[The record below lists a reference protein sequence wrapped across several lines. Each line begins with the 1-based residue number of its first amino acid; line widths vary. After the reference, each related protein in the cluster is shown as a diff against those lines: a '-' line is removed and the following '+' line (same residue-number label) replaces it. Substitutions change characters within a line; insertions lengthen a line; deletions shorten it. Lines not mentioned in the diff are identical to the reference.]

1 MHIRYSGTDMSR
13 KSTAPYPF
21 GDLLA
26 LARQSWI
33 AQMASGVGAMG
44 YSDYRRSDAAVMRLL
59 RRAPLSIGALGDAL
73 GVTRQAAR
81 KVVLGLELRGFA
93 TTARD
98 ERDSRQVNVI
108 LTSRGESYAQAVI
121 AVIERL
127 NRDIGERVDPA
138 QLSAADAVLRAVL
151 ADEHTRR
158 RAAYLPRPLAP
169 PGDSPP

>member
-1 MHIRYSGTDMSR
+1 MLS
-13 KSTAPYPF
+13 
-21 GDLLA
+21 DL
-26 LARQSWI
+26 
-33 AQMASGVGAMG
+33 
-44 YSDYRRSDAAVMRLL
+44 
-59 RRAPLSIGALGDAL
+59 
-73 GVTRQAAR
+73 
-81 KVVLGLELRGFA
+81 
-93 TTARD
+93 
-98 ERDSRQVNVI
+98 VNVI